1 MTASHPRSPFD
12 QKYVA
17 IRDNLLRLGQLLDA
31 AIDRSIT
38 ALKNQDQ
45 ALARQII
52 ADDAAINDLRF
63 EVEEECLALIA
74 TQQPAA
80 SDLRSVITAMNL
92 VNDMER
98 MADHAAGIAKT
109 IIRMGDEP
117 LLKPLVDIPRMANY
131 ARDMLKRALD
141 AFLTHD
147 AEAARAIAAEDD
159 EIDRLYKAIFDELL
173 GIMARDP
180 GTISRG
186 TYLLW
191 CAHNLERIGD
201 RVTNI
206 AERIIFMTTGT
217 MQELNVTNPKS

>member
-1 MTASHPRSPFD
+1 MTTPHPRSPFD
-12 QKYVA
+12 QKYAA
-17 IRDNLLRLGQLLDA
+17 IRDNILRLGQLLDA

-45 ALARQII
+45 ALARQVI
-52 ADDAAINDLRF
+52 ADDTVINDLRF
-63 EVEEECLALIA
+63 VVEEECLALIA

-80 SDLRSVITAMNL
+80 SDLRSVITAMNV

-109 IIRMGDEP
+109 VVRMGDEP
-117 LLKPLVDIPRMANY
+117 LLKPLVDLPRMANY
-131 ARDMLKRALD
+131 ARDMLERALD
-141 AFLTHD
+141 AFLAHD
-147 AEAARAIAAEDD
+147 TEAARAIAAEDD
-159 EIDRLYKAIFDELL
+159 EIDHLYKTIFDELL

-180 GTISRG
+180 STTSRG

-217 MQELNVTNPKS
+217 MKELNIKNPES

>member
-1 MTASHPRSPFD
+1 MTTSHPRSPFD
-12 QKYVA
+12 QKYAA

-52 ADDAAINDLRF
+52 ADDTAINDLRF
-63 EVEEECLALIA
+63 VVEEECLALIA

-109 IIRMGDEP
+109 VIRMGDEP
-117 LLKPLVDIPRMANY
+117 LLKPLIDIPRMANY
-131 ARDMLKRALD
+131 ARDMLRRALD
-141 AFLTHD
+141 AFLAHD

-159 EIDRLYKAIFDELL
+159 EIDHLYKAIFDELL

-180 GTISRG
+180 STIPRG

-217 MQELNVTNPKS
+217 MKELNL

>member
-1 MTASHPRSPFD
+1 MTPSHPRSPFD
-12 QKYVA
+12 QKYAA
-17 IRDNLLRLGQLLDA
+17 IRDNILRLGQLLDA

-45 ALARQII
+45 ALARQVI
-52 ADDAAINDLRF
+52 ADDTAINDLRF
-63 EVEEECLALIA
+63 VVEEECLALIA

-80 SDLRSVITAMNL
+80 SDLRSVITAMNV

-98 MADHAAGIAKT
+98 MADHATGIAKT
-109 IIRMGDEP
+109 VIRMGDEP
-117 LLKPLVDIPRMANY
+117 LLKPLVDIPRMANLS
-131 ARDMLKRALD
+131 REMLKRSID
-141 AFLTHD
+141 AFLARD
-147 AEAARAIAAEDD
+147 AEAARQIAAQDD

-173 GIMARDP
+173 GLMVRDP

-191 CAHNLERIGD
+191 CGHNLERIGD

-217 MQELNVTNPKS
+217 MKELNV

>member
-12 QKYVA
+12 QKYA
-17 IRDNLLRLGQLLDA
+17 TIRDNLLRMGQLIDA
-31 AIDRSIT
+31 AVDRSIT

-63 EVEEECLALIA
+63 VVEEECLALIA

-109 IIRMGDEP
+109 VIRMGDEP
-117 LLKPLVDIPRMANY
+117 LLKPLIDLPKMATY

-141 AFLTHD
+141 AFLAHD

-159 EIDRLYKAIFDELL
+159 EIDHLYKAIFDELL

-180 GTISRG
+180 STISRG

-201 RVTNI
+201 RITNI
-206 AERIIFMTTGT
+206 AERIIFLTTGT
-217 MQELNVTNPKS
+217 MTELNIKSTAP